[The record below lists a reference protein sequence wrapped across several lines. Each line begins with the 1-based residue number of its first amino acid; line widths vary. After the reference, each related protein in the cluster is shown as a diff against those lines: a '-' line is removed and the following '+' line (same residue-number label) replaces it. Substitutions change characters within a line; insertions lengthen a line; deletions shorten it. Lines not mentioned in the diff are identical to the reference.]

1 MKVNKI
7 NLNFNYDK
15 GQPKNPTS
23 INKKNQIKDDKNL
36 IPSEIDKK
44 RRNIS
49 FGQGPRPRIDP
60 KKLMDKGKKKFNIIN
75 STKDQVKK
83 EDKNKDMQLKE
94 ENQDKIIYI
103 NSINEIRLPEQLYD
117 ISYDL
122 LHFE

>member
-7 NLNFNYDK
+7 NLNLNFDK
-15 GQPKNPTS
+15 GKPKNPTS

-49 FGQGPRPRIDP
+49 SGQGPRIDR

-83 EDKNKDMQLKE
+83 GDKNKDMQLKK

>member
-15 GQPKNPTS
+15 GKPKNPTS

-44 RRNIS
+44 RRRNIS
-49 FGQGPRPRIDP
+49 SGQGPRIDG

-75 STKDQVKK
+75 TTKDQVKK
-83 EDKNKDMQLKE
+83 EDKNKDMQLKQ

>member
-1 MKVNKI
+1 
-7 NLNFNYDK
+7 
-15 GQPKNPTS
+15 
-23 INKKNQIKDDKNL
+23 
-36 IPSEIDKK
+36 
-44 RRNIS
+44 
-49 FGQGPRPRIDP
+49 
-60 KKLMDKGKKKFNIIN
+60 MDKGKKKFNIIN

-83 EDKNKDMQLKE
+83 EDKNKDMQLKQ

>member
-15 GQPKNPTS
+15 GKPKNPTS

-49 FGQGPRPRIDP
+49 SGPGPRIDG

-83 EDKNKDMQLKE
+83 EDKNKDMQLKQ

>member
-7 NLNFNYDK
+7 NLNLNFDK
-15 GQPKNPTS
+15 GKPKNPTS

-36 IPSEIDKK
+36 IPSEKDKK

-49 FGQGPRPRIDP
+49 SGQGPRIDP
-60 KKLMDKGKKKFNIIN
+60 KKLMDEGEKKFNIIN

-83 EDKNKDMQLKE
+83 GDKNKDMQLKK

-103 NSINEIRLPEQLYD
+103 NSMNEIRLPEQLYD